1 MNTDLTSDFRYVVK
15 RHGFPPIRV
24 AYSRVEQI
32 MREFEEYSRYWIRL
46 VFFPEW
52 SSRVP
57 SPALRANS
65 GLSQTELLR

>member
-32 MREFEEYSRYWIRL
+32 MREFEEYSRYWKDPEFGAGWKFHAEARL
-46 VFFPEW
+46 HEY
-52 SSRVP
+52 VP
-57 SPALRANS
+57 A
-65 GLSQTELLR
+65 E